1 MIPLLNLR
9 FNQYCVPLPH
19 NPCVSTQKYLSTCF
33 TFISI
38 LCMQGEVALAQ
49 RIMDKLLD
57 LSIAQY
63 AADAEAWLAQLHA
76 QLLTGIAGTGGS
88 GGMGMA
94 GGGAGGGALL
104 GGTKG
109 AFGDRMSLTAGTA
122 SGNLFSL
129 GGSAGAE
136 AGAGIRTGR
145 ASSPRSLLVPGD
157 FAAAAG
163 GSGVTGGLLGSHPRR
178 SSLMGL
184 GAAGTTAG
192 GSLWGLGAASSGRA
206 RDLSDPLT
214 GMEKNVSVRI

>member
-1 MIPLLNLR
+1 
-9 FNQYCVPLPH
+9 
-19 NPCVSTQKYLSTCF
+19 
-33 TFISI
+33 
-38 LCMQGEVALAQ
+38 MQGEVALAQ

-63 AADAEAWLAQLHA
+63 AADAEAWLAHLHA

-145 ASSPRSLLVPGD
+145 ASSPRRSLLVPGD